1 MKLIHNKSRPPIDA
15 HVVRLAGGL
24 GNQMFQYAF
33 GQTLR
38 LTMGLP
44 VHYDARTLFDGGRI
58 EGDTLREYALS
69 HLNVDVTFASDHE
82 LDFFGVNYSNGA
94 KTGLKT
100 LVSNL
105 RTLCGNSRV
114 VEEKGFGYRDD
125 VLSKGHT
132 AKYFS
137 GYWQSVKYLSGI
149 EETIRS
155 EFQPRTDLTTEAKD
169 LKQRIEHLGAACV
182 NVRRG
187 DFVSDEKTRKFHGY
201 MDAEYYTSGLKRLRQ
216 TGAFDHVFVFS
227 DEPEWCASNLHL
239 PGNIEVVAHR
249 FAGPHFTHYI
259 HLMASCSGFVIPNS
273 TFGWWGAW
281 LSNVSGNQ
289 IVSPRNWFADKSV
302 DTTDL
307 IPNSWVRL

>member
-38 LTMGLP
+38 FETSFP
-44 VHYDARTLFDGGRI
+44 VHYDARSLYDGGRI
-58 EGDTLREYALS
+58 EGDTPREYALS
-69 HLNVDVTFASDHE
+69 HLNVDVAFASDNE
-82 LDFFGVNYSNGA
+82 LDFFGVKYSNGA
-94 KTGLKT
+94 KAGLKT
-100 LVSNL
+100 LISNL
-105 RTLCGNSRV
+105 RTLGRNNRV
-114 VEEKGFGYRDD
+114 VEEKGFRYRND
-125 VLSKGHT
+125 VFSQGRT

-137 GYWQSVKYLSGI
+137 GYWQSEKYLAGI
-149 EETIRS
+149 EAAMKS
-155 EFQPRTDLTTEAKD
+155 EFQPRTALTTEAND
-169 LKQRIEHLGAACV
+169 LLQRIKALGAACV

-201 MDAEYYTSGLKRLRQ
+201 MDADYYTSGLVRLRR

-227 DEPEWCASNLHL
+227 DEPEWCVSNLNL
-239 PGNIEVVAHR
+239 PGNVEVVAHR
-249 FAGPHFTHYI
+249 FAGPHFTHYLQ
-259 HLMASCSGFVIPNS
+259 LMSSCSGFVIPNS

-289 IVSPRNWFADKSV
+289 IVAPRKWFADRTV
-302 DTTDL
+302 DTTDVV
-307 IPNSWVRL
+307 PDSWIRL